1 MKMALHRA
9 GPFFLGARID
19 DSSIVRPPEHMSSPA
34 GRLSARLESIEF
46 QSWDREPMMKDLIA
60 KQLYQPA
67 VVLPLLLLTRL
78 MVTLDF
84 NLAQVM
90 FVMVLRGSQHAYQF
104 ALRHAVSRQRNGAS
118 VKHLP
123 CNNCC

>member
-1 MKMALHRA
+1 MKMALLHA
-9 GPFFLGARID
+9 GPFHSGTENA
-19 DSSIVRPPEHMSSPA
+19 IVRLTEHISSPTE
-34 GRLSARLESIEF
+34 RLSARLESLKF
-46 QSWDREPMMKDLIA
+46 YSWDKEPMMRDLIA

-90 FVMVLRGSQHAYQF
+90 FVMVLKGSQHAYQF
-104 ALRHAVSRQRNGAS
+104 ALRHTVLRQRSSSAV

>member
-1 MKMALHRA
+1 
-9 GPFFLGARID
+9 
-19 DSSIVRPPEHMSSPA
+19 
-34 GRLSARLESIEF
+34 
-46 QSWDREPMMKDLIA
+46 MKDLIA
-60 KQLYQPA
+60 RQLYQPA

-90 FVMVLRGSQHAYQF
+90 FVIMLRGSQHAYQF
-104 ALRHAVSRQRNGAS
+104 ALRLATARQRSNAT

-123 CNNCC
+123 CSNCC

>member
-1 MKMALHRA
+1 
-9 GPFFLGARID
+9 
-19 DSSIVRPPEHMSSPA
+19 
-34 GRLSARLESIEF
+34 
-46 QSWDREPMMKDLIA
+46 MKDLIA
-60 KQLYQPA
+60 RQLYQPA

-90 FVMVLRGSQHAYQF
+90 FVMVLRCSQHAYHF
-104 ALRHAVSRQRNGAS
+104 ALRHTVARQRGEAS
-118 VKHLP
+118 VKHIA

>member
-1 MKMALHRA
+1 MR
-9 GPFFLGARID
+9 
-19 DSSIVRPPEHMSSPA
+19 
-34 GRLSARLESIEF
+34 
-46 QSWDREPMMKDLIA
+46 DLIA
-60 KQLYQPA
+60 RQLYQPA

-90 FVMVLRGSQHAYQF
+90 FVMVLKGSQHAYHF
-104 ALRHAVSRQRNGAS
+104 GLRLATARVRSSGE

-123 CNNCC
+123 CSNCC

>member
-1 MKMALHRA
+1 
-9 GPFFLGARID
+9 
-19 DSSIVRPPEHMSSPA
+19 
-34 GRLSARLESIEF
+34 
-46 QSWDREPMMKDLIA
+46 MKDLIA
-60 KQLYQPA
+60 RQLYQPA

-104 ALRHAVSRQRNGAS
+104 AQRHAFSRVRGIGA
-118 VKHLP
+118 VKHLR

>member
-1 MKMALHRA
+1 
-9 GPFFLGARID
+9 
-19 DSSIVRPPEHMSSPA
+19 
-34 GRLSARLESIEF
+34 
-46 QSWDREPMMKDLIA
+46 MMRDLIA

-67 VVLPLLLLTRL
+67 VVLPLLVLMRL

-90 FVMVLRGSQHAYQF
+90 FVMVMRGSQHAYQF
-104 ALRHAVSRQRNGAS
+104 ALRYAIARQRSGG

>member
-1 MKMALHRA
+1 
-9 GPFFLGARID
+9 
-19 DSSIVRPPEHMSSPA
+19 
-34 GRLSARLESIEF
+34 
-46 QSWDREPMMKDLIA
+46 MMKDLIA
-60 KQLYQPA
+60 RQLYQPA

-104 ALRHAVSRQRNGAS
+104 ALRHTVLRQRSIAA
-118 VKHLP
+118 VKHMP

>member
-1 MKMALHRA
+1 
-9 GPFFLGARID
+9 
-19 DSSIVRPPEHMSSPA
+19 
-34 GRLSARLESIEF
+34 
-46 QSWDREPMMKDLIA
+46 MMKDLIA
-60 KQLYQPA
+60 RQLYQPA

-104 ALRHAVSRQRNGAS
+104 ALRHTVARQRSSGAM
-118 VKHLP
+118 KHLP

>member
-1 MKMALHRA
+1 
-9 GPFFLGARID
+9 
-19 DSSIVRPPEHMSSPA
+19 
-34 GRLSARLESIEF
+34 
-46 QSWDREPMMKDLIA
+46 MKDLIA
-60 KQLYQPA
+60 RQLYQPA

-90 FVMVLRGSQHAYQF
+90 FVMVLRGSQQAYRF
-104 ALRHAVSRQRNGAS
+104 ALRHAVSATSRQRTIAGV

>member
-1 MKMALHRA
+1 MR
-9 GPFFLGARID
+9 
-19 DSSIVRPPEHMSSPA
+19 
-34 GRLSARLESIEF
+34 
-46 QSWDREPMMKDLIA
+46 DLIA
-60 KQLYQPA
+60 RQLYQPA

-90 FVMVLRGSQHAYQF
+90 FVVVLKGSQHVYYF
-104 ALRHAVSRQRNGAS
+104 GLRLATARLRSGGVA
-118 VKHLP
+118 KHIP